1 MKASH
6 HTLLYLLFILA
17 SLTGTIYGQE
27 APEDIEYLSSISE
40 DLGAPLRI
48 ASDATGKIYVTDALL
63 NTISK
68 FDASGNL
75 LETIHSVESPIS
87 VAVNKE
93 GNLFIGDGATGSI
106 YKYDQGGTTV
116 FYSGT
121 MYPTS
126 MEFGPENILY
136 LVDSKLQ
143 EVIALDLSANVVQ
156 TIGTG
161 VLDFP
166 TGIAVDHGNRRI
178 LVGEHGGSGTG
189 FKPVVKVYMF
199 DLQGNLI
206 KSFGSHGSG
215 DGQFYRIQGLSV
227 AKCGNIYVVDPYQS
241 RISVFD
247 ERGVFIEKFGDFG
260 LGEGQLNVPMD
271 INFDSQERL
280 LVTSMNNGAIELFSF
295 SDTLPSSNMRSG
307 TALICLGESTDIEI
321 SFTGTAPWTFTY
333 TIDGLNP
340 ATIVTVDN
348 PYYLSASEAGHYEII
363 ELLDANYTGTCFT
376 GSADVIVTNDA
387 PTAHMTGDAVLCEG
401 ETAEIS
407 IEFTG
412 SPPWDCM
419 YSLNGKNPS
428 SVTTTNNPYL
438 FQVSEA
444 GIYEVSALSG
454 GACSGTSF
462 TGSAEIFVNPLPGAV
477 MTDGNGQIYIDP
489 GESASLSVELSGSP
503 PWEITYTTDDR
514 SPVTISN
521 INTYNYDIIT
531 SEPGSYE
538 IKVVTDSKCTST
550 ETYGFPELVL
560 IPTVVRPTSNMDGG
574 DFSMCPEESVPV
586 SVHFSGMAPWTFTYA
601 VETTL
606 TTTIFNTYT
615 NPYIINALYEGTYEV
630 IALSDNRYTGNEFT
644 GYALVSILQPVPD
657 FTHSANNLEVSFNN
671 ISEKADSYYWDF
683 GDGTSSVETNPLHLY
698 TAEGEYVVSLTGV
711 SELCDDITLSRTI
724 LIEAVSAESTEFDGK
739 LSIYPNPSDGLVT
752 IEINSLHKTE
762 VSMDIIDV
770 NGKIVYSG
778 ILHPGSV
785 AEEINLA
792 HFSSGLYY
800 VRVISKDYLGI
811 RKLILNTN

>member
-17 SLTGTIYGQE
+17 FLRGTIYGQE
-27 APEDIEYLSSISE
+27 APGDIEYLSSISE

-87 VAVNKE
+87 VAVNQE

-106 YKYDQGGTTV
+106 YKYDPAGTTE

-121 MYPTS
+121 KYPTS

-136 LVDSKLQ
+136 VVDSKLQ

-156 TIGTG
+156 TMGDGI
-161 VLDFP
+161 LDFP
-166 TGIAVDHGNRRI
+166 TGIAVDFNNQRI

-215 DGQFYRIQGLSV
+215 DGQFYRVQGLTV
-227 AKCGNIYVVDPYQS
+227 GKCGNIYVLDPYQS

-247 ERGVFIEKFGDFG
+247 EGGEFIEKFGDFG
-260 LGEGQLNVPMD
+260 LESGQLNVPMD
-271 INFDSQERL
+271 INFDPQERL
-280 LVTSMNNGAIELFSF
+280 LVTSMNNGAIELFSI
-295 SDTLPSSNMRSG
+295 SDSLPSSNMKTG
-307 TALICLGESTDIEI
+307 TRMICQGESTDIEI
-321 SFTGTAPWTFTY
+321 TFTGVAPWTFTY
-333 TIDGLNP
+333 SIDGLNP
-340 ATIVTVDN
+340 ATIVTADN
-348 PYYLSASEAGHYEII
+348 PYYLPASEAGHYEVF
-363 ELLDANYTGTCFT
+363 ELSDANYSGTCFS
-376 GSADVIVTNDA
+376 GSADVVVTKDA

-401 ETAEIS
+401 ESAEIS
-407 IEFTG
+407 IDFTG
-412 SPPWDCM
+412 APPWECT
-419 YSLNGKNPS
+419 YSLNGENPTA
-428 SVTTTNNPYL
+428 VLTTNNPYL

-454 GACSGTSF
+454 GACTGTNS
-462 TGSAEIFVNPLPGAV
+462 TGSADIFVNPLPGAV

-489 GESASLSVELSGSP
+489 GESASLSVELAGSP
-503 PWEITYTTDDR
+503 PWEITYTTNDR
-514 SPVTISN
+514 SPVRISN
-521 INTYNYDIIT
+521 IDTNNYNIIT

-538 IKVVTDSKCTST
+538 IKEVTDSRCTST
-550 ETYGFPELVL
+550 ETYGFPEIVL

-574 DFSMCPEESVPV
+574 DFSICPEESVPI
-586 SVHFSGMAPWTFTYA
+586 SVHFSGMAPWTFTYS
-601 VETTL
+601 VDTTL
-606 TTTIFNTYT
+606 TTTIFNTYS

-630 IALSDNRYTGNEFT
+630 ISLSDNRYTGTEFT
-644 GYALVSILQPVPD
+644 GFALVSILLPVPD
-657 FTHSANNLEVSFNN
+657 FTHNANNLEVSFNN
-671 ISEKADSYYWDF
+671 ISEHADSYYWDF
-683 GDGTSSVETNPLHLY
+683 GDGTSSVETNPVHHY
-698 TAEGEYVVSLTGV
+698 PAKGEYVVSLTGV
-711 SELCDDITLSRTI
+711 SELCDDITLSRT
-724 LIEAVSAESTEFDGK
+724 LHIEAVSLVSTEFDGT
-739 LSIYPNPSDGLVT
+739 LSIYPNPSDGLVV

-785 AEEINLA
+785 AEEINLTN
-792 HFSSGLYY
+792 FSSGLYY